1 MRIVFYFKL
10 FISETFQQNL
20 KILTHLTF
28 LFYFSIQN
36 NEEKLFLKDLTN
48 SYK

>member
-20 KILTHLTF
+20 NSLTHLIF
-28 LFYFSIQN
+28 HFILVFKI
-36 NEEKLFLKDLTN
+36 NEEKLFLKDLTY